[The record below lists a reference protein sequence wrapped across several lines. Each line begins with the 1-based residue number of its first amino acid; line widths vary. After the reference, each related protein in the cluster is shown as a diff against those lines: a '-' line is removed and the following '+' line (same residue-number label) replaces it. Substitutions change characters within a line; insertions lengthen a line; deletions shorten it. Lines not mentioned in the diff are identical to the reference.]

1 MDLGLELLSV
11 VEGMVDMLKYV
22 TEMHS
27 LTDWLQTTGKIT
39 DENALK
45 WFKIQ
50 YFEIQKKQ

>member
-27 LTDWLQTTGKIT
+27 LTDWLKTTDKIT

-45 WFKIQ
+45 
-50 YFEIQKKQ
+50 